1 MFTFTTPAPTIP
13 AKDTLVMY
21 TTSWCGDC
29 QVTKRALGKL
39 EVPFVEVN
47 IEHDPEAA
55 AYVMSVNGG
64 RRSVPT
70 LVYNGQAESLS
81 SFSRAKLDG
90 FLNRHQLLNA

>member
-1 MFTFTTPAPTIP
+1 MSTLTTTER
-13 AKDTLVMY
+13 DTLVMY

-39 EVPFVEVN
+39 EVPFTEVN
-47 IEHDPEAA
+47 IEEDPEAA

-81 SFSRAKLDG
+81 NFSRAKLDG
-90 FLNRHQLLNA
+90 FLTRHQLLNS

>member
-1 MFTFTTPAPTIP
+1 MSTLTTPE
-13 AKDTLVMY
+13 KDTLVMY

-47 IEHDPEAA
+47 IEEDPEAA

-81 SFSRAKLDG
+81 GFSRAKLDG
-90 FLNRHQLLNA
+90 FLNRHQLLDL